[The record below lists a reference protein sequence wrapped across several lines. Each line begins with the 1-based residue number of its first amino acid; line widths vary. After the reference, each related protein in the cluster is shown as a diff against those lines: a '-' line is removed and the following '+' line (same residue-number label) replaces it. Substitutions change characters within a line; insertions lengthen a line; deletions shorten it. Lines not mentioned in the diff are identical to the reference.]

1 MGKIHW
7 IQNNSNQ
14 IDFQATVQPYLKPCI
29 TYLILSTHRVLLR
42 TWRADD
48 TEVDKIVLLAKLRED
63 VLTKAHLAAGHIGS
77 AKTFALLQKYFFGLA
92 FKNQSTNIVKVAQLV
107 FIICKYQDL
116 DYLYHNHSSNFLY
129 NWHGYYWTL

>member
-1 MGKIHW
+1 M
-7 IQNNSNQ
+7 
-14 IDFQATVQPYLKPCI
+14 
-29 TYLILSTHRVLLR
+29 ILSTHRVLLR

-107 FIICKYQDL
+107 FVICKYQDL
-116 DYLYHNHSSNFLY
+116 DYLDHRAVERRAGPQG
-129 NWHGYYWTL
+129 WDCHGAPLLKAAKMF